1 MITQELA
8 EEIAARIEASTL
20 SEVLVAEL
28 RLAYPNLHL
37 TYCMDDDIHGNPT
50 PYLGRPGFNMYLVGG
65 NDHCPGLSCS
75 PETASGLVL
84 AEVIED
90 ED

>member
-1 MITQELA
+1 
-8 EEIAARIEASTL
+8 
-20 SEVLVAEL
+20 
-28 RLAYPNLHL
+28 
-37 TYCMDDDIHGNPT
+37 MDDDIHGNPT